1 MTFIKKMN
9 PVFLVKVKKSR
20 MSFVRTMHME
30 TEQLSARK
38 ELMLTVRKHVIDVW
52 KSPCSLFYAKEN
64 KAAKS
69 WAIFR

>member
-1 MTFIKKMN
+1 MTFMKKMN
-9 PVFLVKVKKSR
+9 PVFLVEVKKLR
-20 MSFVRTMHME
+20 MSFVRTTHIE

-38 ELMLTVRKHVIDVW
+38 ELMLTVRRYVIGVC
-52 KSPCSLFYAKEN
+52 KSPCSLFYP